1 MKRTILSVF
10 FLFSFFFTTA
20 QKELWGNNKIQSYI
34 DYSDPTNPI
43 TLPYYGNITKYDIN
57 GDNGTVV
64 HVFDG
69 INGKLPTG
77 KLFQASNGKLY
88 GLTSAYTSSTGLND
102 DVRLFEYDL
111 ILNKFRILHAFDHTQ
126 YYSQYMTSG
135 VIEGVTGKLYG
146 AIGNYFFCYT
156 IDTETTTMHSLN
168 NYGAYLTGEL
178 MKASDGFLY
187 GSMYNRTNC
196 PSGNAIG
203 PFKGMIIKINTT
215 NNISQN
221 KYSFNCDE
229 SDGTAPTGGLIEVS
243 TGVLLGTAQGG
254 GVFYNSGTIFE
265 YNFITNTF
273 TKKHTFDGESIGAF
287 PQAMANGTNGKLYG
301 VCTFG
306 GSVITPPNN
315 AFNYH
320 GSLYEYTPATNTINQ
335 LINNNDSN
343 GNINISRPNSIMRAS
358 TGLFFGTSDSGLF
371 RYNPDDNTIVIPNW
385 NNPFVTE
392 PLIEI
397 CRKPSYQEF
406 VLDTFNPCV
415 GDNFSFNVQNTN
427 ATSYIWKKNNIDLP
441 TQNSGILNLVNVT
454 TNDNGTYTCQMVNEC
469 GTTVTMPLQLTVNC
483 LGTDDFVTLDKSIT
497 LFPNPTNNILNIK
510 IYENRNVEISKIEIT
525 NLLGQIVFSEE
536 KSNTKI
542 DVSKFQSGIYLL
554 KLTTNKGSWSGK
566 FIKE

>member
-77 KLFQASNGKLY
+77 KLFHASNGKLY

-102 DVRLFEYDL
+102 DVCLFEYDL
-111 ILNKFRILHAFDHTQ
+111 ILNKFRILHTFDHTI

-146 AIGNYFFCYT
+146 AIGTHFFCYT
-156 IDTETTTMHSLN
+156 IDSETTTMHSLN
-168 NYGAYLTGEL
+168 NYYADLKGEL
-178 MKASDGFLY
+178 VKASDNFLY
-187 GSMYNRTNC
+187 GCAYFQASCPATN
-196 PSGNAIG
+196 SVGAYQG
-203 PFKGMIIKINTT
+203 IILKINTI
-215 NNISQN
+215 NNTSQI
-221 KYSFNCDE
+221 KYFFNCDTT
-229 SDGTAPTGGLIEVS
+229 DGTWPSGSLIETS
-243 TGVLLGTAQGG
+243 TGILTGSTKAGG
-254 GVFYNSGTIFE
+254 GVFYNSGTLFE
-265 YNFITNTF
+265 YNINTNTF
-273 TKKHTFDGESIGAF
+273 TKKHTFDGENIGSS
-287 PQAMANGTNGKLYG
+287 PQAMVNGNNGKLYG
-301 VCTFG
+301 VCSYG

-315 AFNYH
+315 FIDYL
-320 GSLYEYTPATNTINQ
+320 GSLFEYTPTTNIANK
-335 LINNNDSN
+335 LLSFPND
-343 GNINISRPNSIMRAS
+343 GFAVHPTSIMKAS
-358 TGLFFGTSDSGLF
+358 TGLLFGVSDSGIF
-371 RYNPDDNTIVIPNW
+371 RYNPIDNSFILPNFSQ
-385 NNPFVTE
+385 PVVTE

-397 CRKPSYQEF
+397 CRKPTYQEF
-406 VLDTFNPCV
+406 IIDTFNPCV
-415 GDNFSFNVQNTN
+415 GENFTFNVQNTN

-454 TNDNGTYTCQMVNEC
+454 TNDNGIYTCQMVKEC
-469 GTTVTMPLQLTVNC
+469 GTTVTMPLQLTVDC
-483 LGTDDFVTLDKSIT
+483 LGTDDFIQLNKVIT
-497 LFPNPTNNILNIK
+497 LFPNPAKNILNIK
-510 IYENRNVEISKIEIT
+510 IYENSNLEISKIEIT

-542 DVSKFQSGIYLL
+542 DVSKFQSGIYQI
-554 KLTTNKGSWSGK
+554 KIITNKGSWNKK